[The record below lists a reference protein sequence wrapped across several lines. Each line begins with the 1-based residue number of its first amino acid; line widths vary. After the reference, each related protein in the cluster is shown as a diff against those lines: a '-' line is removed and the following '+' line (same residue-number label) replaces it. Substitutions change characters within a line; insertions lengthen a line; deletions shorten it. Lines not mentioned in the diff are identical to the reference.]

1 MYREQE
7 DALMA
12 GLFNTT
18 SFRIA
23 EQGINDMAQSNR
35 IIQHNIA
42 NADTPG
48 YKTKYLY
55 FEGILRDKIS
65 ARETSKFKKELHL
78 GTAMF
83 VDKWTKGQPDGNNVD
98 NDNQQTLFAKNKI
111 RYDALVN
118 QLNAEFEL
126 LRTAMRKG

>member
-1 MYREQE
+1 MS
-7 DALMA
+7 

-18 SFRIA
+18 AFRIV
-23 EQGINDMAQSNR
+23 EQGINIMAQSNR
-35 IIQHNIA
+35 IISHNIS

-55 FEGILRDKIS
+55 FEGILRDKINT
-65 ARETSKFKKELHL
+65 RGTEKFQKELHM
-78 GTAMF
+78 GTAMY
-83 VDKWTKGQPDGNNVD
+83 VDRITKGQPDGNNVD
-98 NDNQQTLFAKNKI
+98 NDNQQALFAKNRL

-126 LRTAMRKG
+126 LRTAMRRS